1 MRRMLINA
9 PARGDLDS
17 IVSYLRLEKCNPQ
30 AADHFAAEVRK
41 AYDFVFGNPFA
52 CHLCSDRHLATR
64 GYRTVKVMRY
74 IMLYRYD
81 EQADIIHIIRF
92 FHELQDYANILLR
105 S

>member
-1 MRRMLINA
+1 MRKMLINA

-17 IVSYLRLEKCNPQ
+17 IDNYLRFEKCNPQ
-30 AADHFAAEVRK
+30 AADHFAAEVKK
-41 AYDFVFGNPFA
+41 AYDSVFANPLA
-52 CHLCSDRHLATR
+52 SQLCPDRHLAAR
-64 GYRTVKVMRY
+64 GYRPVMVMRY

-81 EQADIIHIIRF
+81 EQMDVIHIIRF

>member
-1 MRRMLINA
+1 MRKMLINA

-17 IVSYLRLEKCNPQ
+17 IDNYLRLEKRNQQ
-30 AADHFAAEVRK
+30 AADHFASEVHK
-41 AYDFVFGNPFA
+41 AYDSVFGNPLAF
-52 CHLCSDRHLATR
+52 HLCPDRHLAAR
-64 GYRTVKVMRY
+64 GYRPVKVMRY

-81 EQADIIHIIRF
+81 EQADIVHIIRF